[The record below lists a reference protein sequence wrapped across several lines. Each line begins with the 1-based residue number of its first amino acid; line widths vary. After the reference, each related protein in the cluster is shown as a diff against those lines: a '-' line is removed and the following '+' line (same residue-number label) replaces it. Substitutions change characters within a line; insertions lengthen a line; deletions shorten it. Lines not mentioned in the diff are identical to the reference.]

1 MNKEKGGE
9 LRDIN
14 VKEVSIVDA
23 PANRRKWLFFKSDLK
38 KADADIRIQ
47 SDGTLAGTK
56 ITVNGEEVE
65 DLTSFY
71 FSYYKPA
78 EDEEL
83 YIDPVS
89 CSYTVKSGAEEGF
102 QISETYNLS
111 KAERKLKM
119 DYAKLGAFVKALTG
133 KEITE
138 DQLKKLDE
146 TALGQLNVL
155 SQYAVQMPEELS
167 KAVGHFLKFDVEP
180 SAETPPDKP
189 ADKPAESEDL
199 PADKLAEL
207 TELRDKLDVLITG
220 KKPEPEDA
228 TAEILKMV
236 KGIDERIATLE
247 KGEKPATEPEDEPPA
262 KDSGNKE
269 ILELL
274 KAIETRLSVV
284 EKSSGIE
291 KGAPEGGRGGGGGEP
306 EVDNYKSLDL

>member
-1 MNKEKGGE
+1 MNEEKGGE

-38 KADADIRIQ
+38 KAKVKFNVE
-47 SDGTLAGTK
+47 SDGTLSGTK
-56 ITVNGEEVE
+56 VTVNGEEVE
-65 DLTSFY
+65 DLKSFY
-71 FSYYKPA
+71 FNYFKPDR
-78 EDEEL
+78 DEEL
-83 YIDPVS
+83 YIDPIS
-89 CSYTVKSGAEEGF
+89 CSYTVIGDADDGF
-102 QISETYNLS
+102 ESLTYNLT
-111 KAERKLKM
+111 KAEGKLKM
-119 DYAKLGAFVKALTG
+119 DYAKLGAFIKALTG

-138 DQLKKLDE
+138 EQLKKLDE

-155 SQYAVQMPEELS
+155 SQYEGQMPVDLS

-180 SAETPPDKP
+180 SAEIPPDKP

-207 TELRDKLDVLITG
+207 MELRDKLDALITG

-228 TAEILKMV
+228 TAEILKKI
-236 KGIDERIATLE
+236 KGIAERIDTLE
-247 KGEKPATEPEDEPPA
+247 KGEKPATEPEDEPPD
-262 KDSGNKE
+262 KGSGTKE

-274 KAIETRLSVV
+274 KAIDNRLGVV

-291 KGAPEGGRGGGGGEP
+291 KGAPEGGRGVEEP
-306 EVDNYKSLDL
+306 EVDNYKSIDL